1 MLWSELPPSQPQSGT
16 ARSFGQVAQTV
27 TLIGRFRS
35 RAQRRIVS
43 FGQCFVEPVVRQS
56 THGHRY
62 WSVLEEA
69 NSDFLD
75 LHGYYGKSTRVAT
88 LKPDSKTLP
97 VAKRS
102 GWACLKAAAAN
113 KVALAVDI
121 PQTGDKKSP
130 TLAVSGTADARK
142 SPAVLSRSPRRSDA
156 GLGQDGIVGQ
166 SIASHVPARFM
177 SRCSP
182 CPSTQHPIVRP
193 HPESGVDS
201 QPVQQVIP
209 TIEINNNESRQVRT
223 LIYCKTLF
231 FSPHLNFAISL
242 CRKFAAF

>member
-1 MLWSELPPSQPQSGT
+1 VLWSELPPSQPQSCT

-43 FGQCFVEPVVRQS
+43 FGQCFVEPVVRRS

-75 LHGYYGKSTRVAT
+75 HHGYYGKSTRVST

-102 GWACLKAAAAN
+102 GWACIKAAAA
-113 KVALAVDI
+113 KKSALVVDI
-121 PQTGDKKSP
+121 PKTGDKKSP
-130 TLAVSGTADARK
+130 TLAVSATADARK
-142 SPAVLSRSPRRSDA
+142 SPTVSSRSPRRSDA
-156 GLGQDGIVGQ
+156 GLGQEGIIGE
-166 SIASHVPARFM
+166 SIASHVPPRFM

-182 CPSTQHPIVRP
+182 CPSAQQPIVRP
-193 HPESGVDS
+193 HPESGVDG
-201 QPVQQVIP
+201 QQVQQVIP
-209 TIEINNNESRQVRT
+209 TIEINNNDSRQVR
-223 LIYCKTLF
+223 
-231 FSPHLNFAISL
+231 
-242 CRKFAAF
+242 